1 MASTKVIAFAHQKG
15 GVGKTVMCNIFA
27 QELSKQ
33 GFKVCLIDTDKQ
45 ESIYLEYLAM
55 KDSGTEPSVP
65 AFNLRTFNHVS
76 DFIQKHHTE
85 YDFIMIDL
93 TGIIH
98 DDNIKILK
106 NCDSIII
113 PITAGQTDW
122 TSFQTFAKTL
132 TNITD
137 RDQKIIGILNKYKP
151 HTNRWK
157 QFLPIVRE
165 YAHKH
170 SIIIPQMQ
178 DINSDSLI
186 PAQLKDREDY
196 TTLLMSPLTDEK
208 INRYTKYEII
218 HLIDSI
224 IKYIR

>member
-1 MASTKVIAFAHQKG
+1 MATTKVIAFAHQKG

-27 QELSKQ
+27 QELCKQ
-33 GFKVCLIDTDKQ
+33 GNKVCLIDTDKQ
-45 ESIYLEYLAM
+45 ESIHLEYLVK
-55 KDSGTEPSVP
+55 KDAGIEPDVP
-65 AFNLRTFNHVS
+65 VLNLKTFAEVS
-76 DFIQKHHTE
+76 SFIQQNHAE
-85 YDFIMIDL
+85 YNYIMIDL
-93 TGIIH
+93 TGIIN

-106 NCDSIII
+106 HCDSIFI

-132 TNITD
+132 NSITD
-137 RDQKIIGILNKYKP
+137 NDQMIIGILNKYKP

-157 QFLPIVRE
+157 QFLPVVKE
-165 YAHKH
+165 YSESHN
-170 SIIIPQMQ
+170 ILIPKMQ
-178 DINSDSLI
+178 DIYSDTLV
-186 PAQLKDREDY
+186 PAQLRDREDY
-196 TTLLMSPLTDEK
+196 TNLIMGPLTDEK